1 MNFCS
6 LLFQP
11 NLEYKIIF
19 SNPHVWL
26 LDFFVLKPRSSCLGK
41 MIIQAAMLIMLSCL
55 DTSYTILLLPRTL
68 TIDHWNHLKKNTTS
82 FLARF
87 FVVYQ
92 HVCSHGHFTK
102 NHPKLGHLV
111 LPSKT
116 HLARHSHIRNSCHTG
131 GNLEIWLRGLQL
143 HSGVVGQSTIRKK
156 QSQSTW
162 PGYGH
167 GPAPKISSLVSKV
180 IDNSSKWGWLGTRRP
195 TYLPTENTCLL
206 HLFKETAN
214 A

>member
-1 MNFCS
+1 MFDCWI
-6 LLFQP
+6 L
-11 NLEYKIIF
+11 
-19 SNPHVWL
+19 
-26 LDFFVLKPRSSCLGK
+26 FVLKPRSSCLRK
-41 MIIQAAMLIMLSCL
+41 MIIQAATLVMLSCL

-68 TIDHWNHLKKNTTS
+68 TIDHWNHLKKNTS

-180 IDNSSKWGWLGTRRP
+180 IDNSSK
-195 TYLPTENTCLL
+195 
-206 HLFKETAN
+206 
-214 A
+214 